1 MTLTV
6 EAPTDPQLDYIRSL
20 CEERGF
26 PLPVVWSKQ
35 HASELIE
42 QAAGPRVSPARV
54 ERRCPLLTPSLCGK
68 CS

>member
-42 QAAGPRVSPARV
+42 QLRAREYHPPEWRDDV
-54 ERRCPLLTPSLCGK
+54 PF
-68 CS
+68 